1 MHSDLLTS
9 LVFTIKKNHAYTD
22 ANIACKIC
30 KPKVRYLYIYYV
42 FFVFRSNCVNGTVI
56 VLYNE
61 ILKNTHVSNTPD
73 MVRPS
78 FHLDCTL
85 FMFSVRT
92 PMVRRHILKYTQNVE
107 IISLH
112 ILSFLKFS
120 FTTLLCLREK

>member
-1 MHSDLLTS
+1 MHFALG
-9 LVFTIKKNHAYTD
+9 FTNIASVYNKKKNHAYTD

-61 ILKNTHVSNTPD
+61 ILKNTHVFNTPD

-78 FHLDCTL
+78 FHLYCTL

-112 ILSFLKFS
+112 ILSF
-120 FTTLLCLREK
+120 